1 MTLDRRQFI
10 QGLAA
15 AGGAG
20 VLGACS
26 SSTTSDR
33 ETANQPQ
40 GSGSPG
46 AAPSGSADGVLV
58 LVNLDGGNDSLNTVA
73 PVDDD
78 AYRQARGD
86 LALDPAKAHDIGQ
99 GFALHPALPRSK
111 ALWDAGRFAV
121 VHGVGFAELDR
132 SHFHCRDVWQ
142 AGSASSMS
150 TGWVG
155 RWLDQQGTTPIDAV
169 AVGRTLPLLVRG
181 AQRSGAVVG
190 PGRFALPGTDRL
202 RAAIEAL
209 AGADKERAD
218 LADAVATSNADL
230 LTAVDR
236 LGPALAGTDGDTE
249 PTDGADGLGAQFDA
263 IADLIEADLPTRVF
277 TVEHSGFDTHAGQ
290 AAIHTSLLGTLD
302 TALGAFFDRLGDRPV
317 TVAAFSEFGRRVA
330 ANASGG
336 TDHGKAGVVLLAGTV
351 RTGHLGR
358 PPGLDRLDDGDLA
371 VTVDFRSV
379 FGGLAEGVL
388 GISATDLFGSGTRPL
403 AVT

>member
-26 SSTTSDR
+26 SPTSDR
-33 ETANQPQ
+33 DTASRPQ
-40 GSGSPG
+40 GSGSTVSR
-46 AAPSGSADGVLV
+46 PSGPTDGVLV

-73 PVDDD
+73 PVEE
-78 AYRQARGD
+78 ATYRQARGD
-86 LALDPAKAHDIGQ
+86 LALDPADAHDIGE
-99 GFALHPALPRSK
+99 GFALHPALIRSK
-111 ALWDAGRFAV
+111 TLWDAGRLAV

-142 AGSASSMS
+142 AGSASSMT

-181 AQRSGAVVG
+181 ERRSGAVVG
-190 PGRFALPGTDRL
+190 PGPFALPGTDRL
-202 RAAIEAL
+202 RAAIEAM
-209 AGADKERAD
+209 AGADKGRA
-218 LADAVATSNADL
+218 AWAEAVATSNADL

-236 LGPALAGTDGDTE
+236 LGPALGGTADEAE
-249 PTDGADGLGAQFDA
+249 PTEVGDALGARFDA

-290 AAIHTSLLGTLD
+290 APTHTSLLGTLD

-351 RTGHLGR
+351 RAGHLGR